1 MTAAEREA
9 SVYFVAND
17 DDDEEHVRNSNIIDS
32 MSKNRT
38 LIVAISLG
46 EGLAIAVF
54 CSPSQRD
61 REREREGRHLIIR
74 ITDVNFEHRFVIVGI
89 NIRRHDF

>member
-9 SVYFVAND
+9 SVYFVAIDD

-54 CSPSQRD
+54 VLLHRA

>member
-9 SVYFVAND
+9 SVYFVANDD

-54 CSPSQRD
+54 VLLH
-61 REREREGRHLIIR
+61 REG
-74 ITDVNFEHRFVIVGI
+74 E
-89 NIRRHDF
+89 RRKTFDHTNNRC

>member
-9 SVYFVAND
+9 SVYFVAN
-17 DDDEEHVRNSNIIDS
+17 DDEEHVRNSNIIDS

-54 CSPSQRD
+54 VLLH

-74 ITDVNFEHRFVIVGI
+74 ITDVNFEHRFVIVDI

>member
-54 CSPSQRD
+54 VLLH
-61 REREREGRHLIIR
+61 REREG
-74 ITDVNFEHRFVIVGI
+74 E
-89 NIRRHDF
+89 RRKTFDHTNNRC